1 MPETKS
7 DRPSIPGA
15 VFGFTEDI
23 DSSPESVAAA
33 RPRRKRLDPTER
45 TAASETKA
53 RLQDRAGS
61 GSRRK
66 RRERKQRGLPKELR
80 VNQEHLESFDSLH
93 ALLQTFHDPL
103 AAGSRLQKH
112 VVAIPVLERRL
123 LRTAR
128 ITTGQLELADV
139 GVALSLLG
147 NKVLEQELLQLLE
160 DMTELKADLIEKG
173 EL

>member
-7 DRPSIPGA
+7 DRPSLPGA

-33 RPRRKRLDPTER
+33 RPRRTRLD
-45 TAASETKA
+45 AAATETKA
-53 RLQDRAGS
+53 RLQDRTGA

-66 RRERKQRGLPKELR
+66 RRERKQRGLPKELHVR
-80 VNQEHLESFDSLH
+80 EEHLKSFETLH
-93 ALLQTFHDPL
+93 ALLRTFHDPL

-112 VVAIPVLERRL
+112 VVEIPVLERRL

-128 ITTGQLELADV
+128 ITTGQMDLSDV

-160 DMTELKADLIEKG
+160 DMTELKADLMEKG
-173 EL
+173 KL